1 MSESPM
7 VDPDG
12 SWHLRSLNGLAFAVT
27 IVFTLFSNIFSQL
40 RFLCRLRSTRV
51 ITNFTRS
58 FSFSQFQFTTV
69 SCDKNVIRQLFCDKN
84 SNTFPIYFS
93 ARAQSLLN
101 RD

>member
-1 MSESPM
+1 MCESPM
-7 VDPDG
+7 VDPEG

-27 IVFTLFSNIFSQL
+27 IVLTLLSDIFSQL
-40 RFLCRLRSTRV
+40 RFLCRLRSTQV
-51 ITNFTRS
+51 ITNFTPS
-58 FSFSQFQFTTV
+58 FSFSQVQFATL
-69 SCDKNVIRQLFCDKN
+69 SCDKNVIRYFVIKN